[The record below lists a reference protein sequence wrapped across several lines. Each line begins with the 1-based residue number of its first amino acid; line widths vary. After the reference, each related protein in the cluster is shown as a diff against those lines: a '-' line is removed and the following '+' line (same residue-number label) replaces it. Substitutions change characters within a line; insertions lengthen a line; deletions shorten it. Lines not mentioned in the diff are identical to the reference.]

1 MTLAKTASDGSKS
14 GSDGCFYRFSDCRRA
29 CFSLSMQSNDPT
41 KLRIFFGI
49 SSLPPCFLRWR
60 RVSEE
65 ISCLVVESGK
75 CYQRV
80 GGESFLCCCICR
92 KSHIHR
98 ELHGAIKE
106 NS

>member
-1 MTLAKTASDGSKS
+1 MALKVGRMVVFTALATAAGHV
-14 GSDGCFYRFSDCRRA
+14 
-29 CFSLSMQSNDPT
+29 FSLSMQSNDPT

-75 CYQRV
+75 CYQRMD
-80 GGESFLCCCICR
+80 GE
-92 KSHIHR
+92 
-98 ELHGAIKE
+98 ELSVLLHL
-106 NS
+106 S

>member
-14 GSDGCFYRFSDCRRA
+14 GSDGCFYCFSDCHRA

-49 SSLPPCFLRWR
+49 SSLPPVFLRWR

-75 CYQRV
+75 CYQRMD
-80 GGESFLCCCICR
+80 GE
-92 KSHIHR
+92 
-98 ELHGAIKE
+98 ELSVLLHL
-106 NS
+106 S